1 MALGANLGVRYDCV
15 SGRGCRW
22 DFDEN
27 SAIDGR
33 VGRRS
38 PFRGGVEGA
47 GPNAGSKNRF
57 FRDLSREYEIAR
69 AGDAARLGNRPV
81 EVLKALKDG
90 EHSAKDLIPLVGNS
104 ASEFLTVSNQLVE
117 LGWVRRLDGDV
128 LQLTDKGREIAELLR

>member
-1 MALGANLGVRYDCV
+1 MIACLAEDADGVSTKAARSMAKLVAAPHFGEA
-15 SGRGCRW
+15 
-22 DFDEN
+22 
-27 SAIDGR
+27 
-33 VGRRS
+33 
-38 PFRGGVEGA
+38 
-47 GPNAGSKNRF
+47 
-57 FRDLSREYEIAR
+57 SREQDHMPGRKIDFFGTFLENMKSPAR
-69 AGDAARLGNRPV
+69 AMPRALETDPLD